1 MLSSLPIA
9 QTFQFWITLKMVI
22 RGTSD
27 RGTLDRGTLVRGT
40 LVRGTL
46 DYVNVEK
53 FFYNKNY
60 FMIRDNLDI

>member
-40 LVRGTL
+40 L
-46 DYVNVEK
+46 DYVNGEE

>member
-1 MLSSLPIA
+1 
-9 QTFQFWITLKMVI
+9 MVI
-22 RGTSD
+22 

-46 DYVNVEK
+46 DYVNGEE